1 MTILA
6 FADSHGRWH
15 APCSLRHPGA
25 LRFGPTGISAPISKR
40 AAHRLLTAGAR
51 LSSLPD
57 GVGGPGIASSA
68 LPLASGWPAMGDC
81 NLPGWIGVGFLL
93 TTGSLFAFAMWVA
106 LGW

>member
-57 GVGGPGIASSA
+57 GVGGTWDCIIGSPARIR
-68 LPLASGWPAMGDC
+68 LARHG
-81 NLPGWIGVGFLL
+81 
-93 TTGSLFAFAMWVA
+93 
-106 LGW
+106 